1 MKRRTWV
8 KTGVRSKGNLLQSI
22 VIFVQGITHEMNN
35 SIACTVLTI
44 ADNEVWLEQWR
55 AQQAMLETFFQQ
67 QTWSNGD
74 ASDSDGYESEPE
86 NDVLWLSRA
95 VVAQI
100 RQDAYSVADT
110 SLAGNTKKTEADDKN
125 DNTDPT
131 SATTA
136 PIATKIATASNDQTS
151 TPK

>member
-55 AQQAMLETFFQQ
+55 AQQAMLETFFQP

-74 ASDSDGYESEPE
+74 TSDSDGYESEPE

-125 DNTDPT
+125 DNDDPT